1 MSAPRTAEV
10 VVDGVRSPVVEAGP
24 ADAPE
29 AIVFVHGNPG
39 VAEDWRALLEPAGAF
54 ARAIAITMP
63 GYGDADK
70 PRDLPYTVPGY
81 ARHLAGALD
90 RLGVRRAHLVLH
102 DFGGPWGLQW
112 AADHPERHA
121 STTLVNTG
129 VILREGWHALA
140 KVWRTPVLG
149 ELFFATATRGG
160 MRQFMKATN
169 PKSFPAPYGD
179 HLFELYQD
187 KGTRRAVLQLYRN
200 TPIAP
205 HVAAIAPALREHPR
219 PTLVVWG
226 AKDPYL
232 KVRLAERQ
240 REVFRDAR
248 VTILP
253 GSGHWPLAD
262 DPDAVV
268 AAVLPFLRE
277 QTAAAAAPSEAAAT

>member
-1 MSAPRTAEV
+1 MSAAEIRTTTV
-10 VVDGVRSPVVEAGP
+10 TVDGVRSPVLEAGP
-24 ADAPE
+24 AGAAE
-29 AIVFVHGNPG
+29 AVVFVHGNPG

-54 ARAIAITMP
+54 ARAVAITMP

-90 RLGVRRAHLVLH
+90 ALCVQRAHLVLH

-112 AADHPERHA
+112 AADHPDRHA
-121 STTLVNTG
+121 STTLINTG
-129 VILREGWHALA
+129 VILREKWHALA
-140 KVWRTPVLG
+140 RVWRTPGLG
-149 ELFFATATRGG
+149 ELFFMASTRGG
-160 MRQFMKATN
+160 TRQFMKRTN
-169 PKSFPAPYGD
+169 PPSFPASFGD
-179 HLFELYQD
+179 HLFDLYQD

-200 TPIAP
+200 TPIGP
-205 HVAAIAPALREHPR
+205 HVEAVAPRLREHPR
-219 PTLVVWG
+219 PALVVWG

-248 VTILP
+248 VEILP

-262 DPDAVV
+262 APDAV
-268 AAVLPFLRE
+268 AALVLPFLAQ
-277 QTAAAAAPSEAAAT
+277 QTAAPTQAAAAT